1 MKPRSD
7 KQPWGHM
14 DLHRCGRSSC
24 PGPQQDVRLRHYDGF
39 KWGSI
44 SLCASVS
51 LAASEKILEAHIS
64 EKATD
69 KGVQGRRDFNEL
81 MDTRPELTEWI
92 TYAPTLGLQAF
103 SGRGREQGLQR
114 RRGARPWE
122 SSAGSR
128 LLCDRRTWA
137 AQRVSGKVN
146 GGEW

>member
-1 MKPRSD
+1 MEPTSD

-24 PGPQQDVRLRHYDGF
+24 PGPQQGVCLRHYDGF

-69 KGVQGRRDFNEL
+69 KGVQGRRDFNEF

-92 TYAPTLGLQAF
+92 TYALIDAWAPGIL
-103 SGRGREQGLQR
+103 RQGQR
-114 RRGARPWE
+114 TAT
-122 SSAGSR
+122 AK
-128 LLCDRRTWA
+128 
-137 AQRVSGKVN
+137 AQRCKALGKLSR
-146 GGEW
+146 E